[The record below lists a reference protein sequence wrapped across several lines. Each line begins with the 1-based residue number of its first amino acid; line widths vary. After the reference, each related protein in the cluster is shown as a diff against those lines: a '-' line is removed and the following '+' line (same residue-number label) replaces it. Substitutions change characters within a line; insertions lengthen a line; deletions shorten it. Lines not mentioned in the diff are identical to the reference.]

1 MFSFTSKV
9 RYSEVDA
16 HLRLT
21 IPALVDYLQD
31 CSTFHGEAV
40 GRGFDHIAR
49 TQRAWLLAGWEIV
62 IDRMPCFGEEIR
74 VSTWATGFKGLL
86 ASRNFTVCAAGN
98 AGCGQPL
105 VRADSRWFMF
115 DAVAGKPIRIPEE
128 ESGPYLPDV
137 EHDAPLDLPRFP
149 RHIRADGSGEAA
161 APVTV
166 TTAHIDTNHHVNNA
180 QYVSMALGALSE
192 GAAREAGAGGLGG
205 IRRLDVHYSR
215 AAKLGD
221 VICPHLH
228 EVEGGH
234 AVTLDAEDGKPYA
247 IVRVRG

>member
-180 QYVSMALGALSE
+180 QYVSMALGALPE
-192 GAAREAGAGGLGG
+192 GTAERV
-205 IRRLDVHYSR
+205 RRLDVQYR
-215 AAKLGD
+215 EAAKLGD
-221 VICPHLH
+221 MVFPHVH
-228 EVEGGH
+228 EAPDGRI
-234 AVTLDAEDGKPYA
+234 VTLDDGAGAAYA
-247 IVRVRG
+247 VVRLEERTN

>member
-31 CSTFHGEAV
+31 CSTFHSEAV

-62 IDRMPCFGEEIR
+62 IDRMPRFGEEIS

-86 ASRNFTVCAAGN
+86 ASRNFTVCAAGD

-115 DAVAGKPIRIPEE
+115 DAAAGKPIRIPEE

-149 RHIRADGSGEAA
+149 RHIRAEGPGEAA
-161 APVTV
+161 APVAV
-166 TTAHIDTNHHVNNA
+166 TAAHIDTNHHVNNA
-180 QYVSMALGALSE
+180 QYVSMALGTLPE
-192 GAAREAGAGGLGG
+192 GTAERV
-205 IRRLDVHYSR
+205 RRLDVQYR
-215 AAKLGD
+215 EAAKLGD
-221 VICPHLH
+221 TVRPHVH
-228 EVEGGH
+228 EAPDGRI
-234 AVTLDAEDGKPYA
+234 VTLDDGAGAAYAVVHLAERT
-247 IVRVRG
+247 I